1 MKVFFCPFFAVE
13 EATAEIMSHCP
24 WLCVFVCGR
33 PLCVTL
39 VFSTKGQRYLR
50 VGLAVPLF
58 GSVACLRRMVA
69 DEGKLSPDQVT
80 YWRIKR
86 SEGRWLN
93 LISASGSEI
102 KEKSVFGVKVYSFC
116 FVWFTK

>member
-1 MKVFFCPFFAVE
+1 MKVFFCPFLAVE
-13 EATAEIMSHCP
+13 ETAASNGTKLKVERVLFPLIPDCVSFFSDRS
-24 WLCVFVCGR
+24 LCVI
-33 PLCVTL
+33 L

-80 YWRIKR
+80 
-86 SEGRWLN
+86 
-93 LISASGSEI
+93 
-102 KEKSVFGVKVYSFC
+102 
-116 FVWFTK
+116 

>member
-1 MKVFFCPFFAVE
+1 MKVFFCPFLAVE
-13 EATAEIMSHCP
+13 ETAVSNGTKLKVEGVLFPLIPDCVSFFFP
-24 WLCVFVCGR
+24 VRSLCVI
-33 PLCVTL
+33 L

-80 YWRIKR
+80 
-86 SEGRWLN
+86 
-93 LISASGSEI
+93 
-102 KEKSVFGVKVYSFC
+102 
-116 FVWFTK
+116 